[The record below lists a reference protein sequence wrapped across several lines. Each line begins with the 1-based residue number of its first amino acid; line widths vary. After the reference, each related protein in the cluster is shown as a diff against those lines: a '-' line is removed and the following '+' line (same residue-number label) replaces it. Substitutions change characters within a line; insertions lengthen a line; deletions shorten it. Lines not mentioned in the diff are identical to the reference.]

1 MQNLPFLSEEKR
13 IYLHRFSGED
23 TGLSLTHTELA
34 PVPKSSPPTQLGP
47 QGCCAPIGSQGRCWL
62 LPLPFWILF
71 CRWKYC
77 KADVS
82 IPLRAHPHACM
93 DACTHTLAHT
103 HAQSFAGAGLVL
115 PKGPEEEEETGALP
129 QGDGVAE
136 PCGRFGQSS
145 PIGWGQRL
153 RRAPKFKLLG
163 AADGWAVLREGIN
176 HQMCGREPSINQV
189 KTSIKAC
196 ARSCATAWLDQLEL
210 PLKGQ
215 LQPQPWRDSK
225 LKWGL
230 CTAAQARSSCCA

>member
-1 MQNLPFLSEEKR
+1 MAVILSMSLDWSERKLLALLQMLERCTWTKSSGWFGKKNNSEQSKT
-13 IYLHRFSGED
+13 ILNGNWPNKFPGED
-23 TGLSLTHTELA
+23 KGLTHTHIELA
-34 PVPKSSPPTQLGP
+34 PVPKSSPLTQLGP
-47 QGCCAPIGSQGRCWL
+47 QGCCAPIGSQGCCWL

-93 DACTHTLAHT
+93 DACTHTHAHT

-115 PKGPEEEEETGALP
+115 PKGPEEEATGALP
-129 QGDGVAE
+129 RGAGVAE

-153 RRAPKFKLLG
+153 SRAPNFKLPG

-176 HQMCGREPSINQV
+176 HQMCE
-189 KTSIKAC
+189 
-196 ARSCATAWLDQLEL
+196 TAHY
-210 PLKGQ
+210 
-215 LQPQPWRDSK
+215 QP
-225 LKWGL
+225 G
-230 CTAAQARSSCCA
+230 